1 LEERKNNEVESLAAF
16 LHSGSELSAPQKNSV
31 PEKSGIKKTPETEIS
46 NDRHKEIDELLIKSE
61 ENIKSNKI
69 KNVPYKEFT
78 ETRLAKQDVNK
89 EDKEKSL
96 NDILFSIDSKK
107 RQKNEAPAVV
117 YEPEEPDETVVYGEE
132 EEEDASVYEPSSS
145 DYEEYDNNGV
155 HYDDA
160 ATQMMNAVRPV
171 QSKSEEYPEEYEED
185 EETPEEKE
193 ERREIARMKLSYE
206 KQRQHTRTFASILI
220 GALLCAGII
229 GVSAYLSQYIITFA
243 LDLTGI
249 VTNDFRMD
257 VEIPEG
263 ADTELVAAILH
274 ENNIISSPKFF
285 AWFGDITGKGDE
297 YVSDTYT
304 LSSTMTYMTLYSTLQ
319 KGNWHEKT
327 VSIRIVEGMT
337 AREIGELLEEN
348 CVCFAEDFEKY
359 YTNIQNDHDFEK
371 RLRESSLKYHQLEGY
386 LFPDTYEFYVVQAME
401 DKSLHGGTSDEA
413 LEMYK
418 NSANNAEEAADKN
431 YGNFDDKIT
440 RTMYK
445 QMGEMNMTLDEVITL
460 ASMVQKEAASAE
472 DMYYVAS
479 VFLNRIRNSESF
491 PKLESDVTI
500 LYVENE
506 IKPFETSG
514 SLKYKRYA
522 DAYNTYTCNGIPAG
536 PVCNPGLDAIDAV
549 LNAAE
554 TNYFFFCANEDTGEV
569 FYAETKEQHEENL
582 ILAELKPAE

>member
-1 LEERKNNEVESLAAF
+1 MEEKRNNEVESLAAF
-16 LHSGSELSAPQKNSV
+16 LHSGSESQKPAPAPAAKEEVRPAPRRSV
-31 PEKSGIKKTPETEIS
+31 VSETITT
-46 NDRHKEIDELLIKSE
+46 D
-61 ENIKSNKI
+61 
-69 KNVPYKEFT
+69 
-78 ETRLAKQDVNK
+78 
-89 EDKEKSL
+89 DKEKSL
-96 NDILFSIDSKK
+96 NDILFSFESK
-107 RQKNEAPAVV
+107 RREREAAQQP
-117 YEPEEPDETVVYGEE
+117 PEPDEPVIYDE
-132 EEEDASVYEPSSS
+132 EEEDDAPVYEPSATPVIP
-145 DYEEYDNNGV
+145 DYEEDDG
-155 HYDDA
+155 HYSDA
-160 ATQMMNAVRPV
+160 ATQMMNAVRPAP
-171 QSKSEEYPEEYEED
+171 KAYDEYSEETAEEEEA
-185 EETPEEKE
+185 EEMTEEEKE
-193 ERREIARMKLSYE
+193 ERREIGRMKLRYE
-206 KQRQHTRTFASILI
+206 KQRQHTRTFAFILI
-220 GALLCAGII
+220 GALLCAGIVGI
-229 GVSAYLSQYIITFA
+229 SAFFSQYIITFA

-263 ADTELVAAILH
+263 ADTEMVAAILQ

-285 AWFGDITGKGDE
+285 AWFGDLTDKGDE
-297 YVSDTYT
+297 YIPGTYT
-304 LSSTMTYMTLYSTLQ
+304 LSSTMSYMTIFSTLQ
-319 KGNWHEKT
+319 EEAYQEKT
-327 VSIRIVEGMT
+327 VIIRIVEGMT
-337 AREIGELLEEN
+337 AREIGEILEEN

-359 YTNIQNDHDFEK
+359 YTTLQHDHDFEL
-371 RLRESSLKYHQLEGY
+371 RLSENSYKYHQMEGY

-413 LEMYK
+413 KEMYK
-418 NSANNAEEAADKN
+418 NSAKNAEDVAEKI
-431 YGNFDDKIT
+431 YENFDEKMT

-445 QMGEMNMTLDEVITL
+445 KMGEMNMNLDEVVTL
-460 ASMVQKEAASAE
+460 ASMVQKEAASVD

-506 IKPFETSG
+506 IRPYLTDG
-514 SLKYKRYA
+514 SLKYQRYA

-582 ILAELKPAE
+582 ILAELRPAE

>member
-1 LEERKNNEVESLAAF
+1 MEEKRNNEVESLAAF
-16 LHSGSELSAPQKNSV
+16 LHSGSETQKPAPAPKQEEAVRPAPRRSV
-31 PEKSGIKKTPETEIS
+31 VSETITT
-46 NDRHKEIDELLIKSE
+46 D
-61 ENIKSNKI
+61 
-69 KNVPYKEFT
+69 
-78 ETRLAKQDVNK
+78 
-89 EDKEKSL
+89 DKEKSL
-96 NDILFSIDSKK
+96 NDILFSFENKK
-107 RQKNEAPAVV
+107 REREAAQR
-117 YEPEEPDETVVYGEE
+117 EPEPDEPVIYGED
-132 EEEDASVYEPSSS
+132 EEDDAPVYEPSAAPVIP
-145 DYEEYDNNGV
+145 DYEDDDG

-160 ATQMMNAVRPV
+160 ATQMMNAVHPAPRAD
-171 QSKSEEYPEEYEED
+171 EEYEASEAED
-185 EETPEEKE
+185 EEMTEEEKE
-193 ERREIARMKLSYE
+193 ERREIGRMKLRYE
-206 KQRQHTRTFASILI
+206 KQRQHTRTFAFILI
-220 GALLCAGII
+220 GALLCAGIVGI
-229 GVSAYLSQYIITFA
+229 SAFFSQYIITYA

-263 ADTELVAAILH
+263 ADTEMVAAILH

-285 AWFGDITGKGDE
+285 AWFGDVTDKGDE
-297 YVSDTYT
+297 YVSGTYT

-319 KGNWHEKT
+319 KGTWQEKI

-337 AREIGELLEEN
+337 AREVAELLEEN

-359 YTNIQNDHDFEK
+359 YSELQNDHDFEL
-371 RLRESSLKYHQLEGY
+371 RLSENSYKYHQMEGY

-401 DKSLHGGTSDEA
+401 DKSLHGGTSDDA
-413 LEMYK
+413 RAMYK
-418 NSANNAEEAADKN
+418 NSAKNAAEVAKKI

-440 RTMYK
+440 RSMYK
-445 QMGEMNMTLDEVITL
+445 QMGEMNMTLDEVVTL
-460 ASMVQKEAASAE
+460 ASMVQKEAANVD

-506 IKPFETSG
+506 IKPYIEDG

-536 PVCNPGLDAIDAV
+536 PVCNPGLDAINAV

-582 ILAELKPAE
+582 ILAELRPAE